1 MSETTRLTLQTD
13 QPTYYHFHIHVVHIM
28 LEAGSTQ
35 ATGKAFGLENII
47 SQLETLSGGIDASM
61 ADIDLTYS
69 LGEASELWTEI
80 FLPLK
85 KRDEGHGEN

>member
-1 MSETTRLTLQTD
+1 MLIFETD

-47 SQLETLSGGIDASM
+47 TQLETLSGGIDASM
-61 ADIDLTYS
+61 ADINLTFS
-69 LGEASELWTEI
+69 LGESSELWTEI

-85 KRDEGHGEN
+85 NSEGSRY

>member
-1 MSETTRLTLQTD
+1 
-13 QPTYYHFHIHVVHIM
+13 M

-35 ATGKAFGLENII
+35 AIGKAFGLENII
-47 SQLETLSGGIDASM
+47 SQLETLSGGMEAGM

-85 KRDEGHGEN
+85 NSGGNP